1 MLSDTA
7 GLPTSR
13 LPGSR
18 SFAAQMPIKENAER
32 EHYLEGLRRVGVD

>member
-32 EHYLEGLRRVGVD
+32 DYLEGLRRVGVD